1 MRKLLFALFVLFT
14 SFGYAQDIQ
23 LDKLE
28 MYYDQ
33 GHYNIVKRRAERLLD
48 NPEYDNS
55 LVPAYYVAVS
65 SIALFQDKK
74 WKKRHEDALDKSFSY
89 LMGLKTTDK
98 GIDVIERHIYELRSL
113 QRDLTDWANDLKLQK
128 EEQTFEKVNQFI
140 EKFYASAQLN
150 NDAVEEQLEETNS
163 QLKDSLQ
170 PVEDLDISVQQKIIA
185 ETAREQLG
193 VPYAWAGTTP
203 KGFDCSG
210 YTSFVYKQVNIE
222 LPRRAQ
228 DQHSVAKKVKAKNVE
243 VGDLVFFKKG
253 SSINHVGIVISMNN
267 GSIQM
272 IHASSSIGISI
283 VDIYASK
290 YWEQRLHSFG
300 RML

>member
-1 MRKLLFALFVLFT
+1 MRKLLFALFLLLT

-33 GHYNIVKRRAERLLD
+33 GHYKMVNRRAERLMD

-55 LVPAYYVAVS
+55 LVPGYYAAVS
-65 SIALFQDKK
+65 SLALYQDKK
-74 WKKRHEDALDKSFSY
+74 WKKRHTEALDNAFTY
-89 LMGLKTTDK
+89 LLALKNSDK
-98 GIDVIERHIYELRSL
+98 GIDLIERHIYELRSL

-128 EEQTFEKVNQFI
+128 EESTFQKVNLFL
-140 EKFYASAQLN
+140 EKFYSTAQLN
-150 NDAVEEQLEETNS
+150 NQAVEEKLEETNS

-170 PVEDLDISVQQKIIA
+170 PVEEIDASVQQKIIVEA
-185 ETAREQLG
+185 AREQLG

-210 YTSFVYKQVNIE
+210 YTSYVYKQVNID
-222 LPRRAQ
+222 LPRRAE
-228 DQHSVAKKVKAKNVE
+228 DQHAIAKKIKAKNVE
-243 VGDLVFFKKG
+243 IGDLVFFKKG
-253 SSINHVGIVISMNN
+253 SGINHVGIVISKNN

-272 IHASSSIGISI
+272 IHSSSSIGISI

>member
-1 MRKLLFALFVLFT
+1 MRKVLIVLFLLLT
-14 SFGYAQDIQ
+14 GFSFGQDIQ

-33 GHYNIVKRRAERLLD
+33 GHYKMVKRRAERLLD
-48 NPEYDNS
+48 NPAYDNS
-55 LVPAYYVAVS
+55 LVPGYYAALS
-65 SIALFQDKK
+65 SMSLYQDKK
-74 WKKRHEDALDKSFSY
+74 WRKRHEDALDTSIAF
-89 LMGLKTTDK
+89 LVDLKTTDK
-98 GIDVIERHIYELRSL
+98 GLDLMERHVYELRSL
-113 QRDLTDWANDLKLQK
+113 ERDLKDWANDLKLQK
-128 EEQTFEKVNQFI
+128 DDATFEKINNFILQFYGTQSN
-140 EKFYASAQLN
+140 EAQK
-150 NDAVEEQLEETNS
+150 EELEETNEK
-163 QLKDSLQ
+163 LEENLE
-170 PVEDLDISVQQKIIA
+170 PVENVNTSDKRKTIIA
-185 ETAREQLG
+185 TAQDQLG

-210 YTSFVYKQVNIE
+210 FTAYVYKEVDID
-222 LPRRAQ
+222 LPRRAA
-228 DQHSVAKKVKAKNVE
+228 DQQAVVEKIKEKNVQ

-253 SSINHVGIVISMNN
+253 SSINHVGIVISMDN

-290 YWEQRLHSFG
+290 YWSQRIHSFG